1 MKKKVLV
8 MLLCLLSQW
17 TFAQKEAPKW
27 VEKSKRAVFSVVT
40 YDSNDKL
47 LNTGNGFF
55 VSEDGVALS
64 DYSLFKGAA
73 RAVVINY
80 EGKQMPVKTILGA
93 NDMYDVVK
101 FSVELNKKS
110 VPALTLAAVAP
121 VKDAPIVLLPYSTK
135 KDRSCTLG
143 KVEEISNLSG
153 VHKYYKLAISIK
165 DKMVSCPVMNDNG
178 EVFGLVQKAASAD
191 STHCFAIS
199 APFANELSVKAFDF
213 NSAMLKSI
221 GIKKALPSTED
232 QALLALYLA
241 SSTMDVMHY
250 ASLLND
256 FLEQYPNSVDG
267 YLRRANF
274 FVTNFTDDEH
284 YKQADADLTK
294 ALKISEKKEDA
305 YYNISRLM
313 YVNAL
318 RDKSV
323 AYKNWTLETSLE
335 NNLKAQAINPLPLY
349 VQQEG
354 DIRFSMKDYAKAF
367 ECFDKVNHT
376 NMATAATF
384 YAAAKSK
391 EAMNGDLLQVIAL
404 LDSAVAKYTPPYPKE
419 AASYISE
426 RAMIKA
432 QKEMHKEA
440 VIDYDTYYQTMDG
453 NVNAMFYYL
462 REQSNYKTK
471 NFKRAL
477 EDIDAAVKLEPT
489 NTEYLAEQGAVNLRI
504 ARYDEAIKSLKA
516 ALAVDPKFGAC
527 YRLIGFCQAQ
537 QGKKAEACENYSKAK
552 ELGDEAVLP
561 LIEKNCK

>member
-80 EGKQMPVKTILGA
+80 EGKQMPVKAILGA

-101 FSVELNKKS
+101 FSVELSKKS
-110 VPALTLAAVAP
+110 VPALTLAVIAP
-121 VKDAPIVLLPYSTK
+121 VKDSPIVLLPYSTK

-143 KVEEISNLSG
+143 KVDEVSNLSG

-165 DKMVSCPVMNDNG
+165 DKMVSCPVMNDDG

-199 APFANELSVKAFDF
+199 AAFVNELSVKAFDF
-213 NSAMLKSI
+213 SSAILKSI
-221 GIKKALPSTED
+221 GIKKALPNTED

-241 SSTMDVMHY
+241 LSSMDVTHY

-274 FVTNFTDDEH
+274 FVSNFTDEEH

-294 ALKISEKKEDA
+294 ALKISEKKDDA

-335 NNLKAQAINPLPLY
+335 SNLKAQAINPLPLY

-354 DIRFSMKDYAKAF
+354 DVRFAMKDYAKAF
-367 ECFDKVNHT
+367 ECFDKVNRT
-376 NMATAATF
+376 NMASAATF

-404 LDSAVAKYTPPYPKE
+404 LDSAVAKFTPPYPKE

-462 REQSNYKTK
+462 REQSNYKAK

-477 EDIDAAVKLEPT
+477 EDIEAAVKLEPT

-504 ARYDEAIKSLKA
+504 ARYDEAIKNLKA
-516 ALAVDPKFGAC
+516 ALAVDPKFAAC
-527 YRLIGFCQAQ
+527 YRLIGFCQIQ
-537 QGKKAEACENYSKAK
+537 QGKKAEACENYAKAK

>member
-1 MKKKVLV
+1 M
-8 MLLCLLSQW
+8 
-17 TFAQKEAPKW
+17 

-80 EGKQMPVKTILGA
+80 EGKQMPVKAILGA

-101 FSVELNKKS
+101 FSVELSKKS
-110 VPALTLAAVAP
+110 VPALTLAVIAP
-121 VKDAPIVLLPYSTK
+121 VKDSPIVLLPYSTK

-143 KVEEISNLSG
+143 KVDEVSNLSG

-165 DKMVSCPVMNDNG
+165 DKMVSCPVMNDDG

-199 APFANELSVKAFDF
+199 AAFVNELSVKAFDF
-213 NSAMLKSI
+213 SSAILKSI
-221 GIKKALPSTED
+221 GIKKALPNTED

-241 SSTMDVMHY
+241 LSSMDVTHY

-274 FVTNFTDDEH
+274 FVSNFTDEEH

-294 ALKISEKKEDA
+294 ALKISEKKDDA

-335 NNLKAQAINPLPLY
+335 SNLKAQAINPLPLY

-354 DIRFSMKDYAKAF
+354 DVRFAMKDYAKAF
-367 ECFDKVNHT
+367 ECFDKVNRT
-376 NMATAATF
+376 NMASAATF

-404 LDSAVAKYTPPYPKE
+404 LDSAVAKFTPPYPKE

-462 REQSNYKTK
+462 REQSNYKAK

-477 EDIDAAVKLEPT
+477 EDIEAAVKLEPT

-504 ARYDEAIKSLKA
+504 ARYDEAIKNLKA
-516 ALAVDPKFGAC
+516 ALAVDPKFAAC
-527 YRLIGFCQAQ
+527 YRLIGFCQIQ
-537 QGKKAEACENYSKAK
+537 QGKKAEACENYAKAK

>member
-55 VSEDGVALS
+55 ITEDGVALS

-80 EGKQMPVKTILGA
+80 EGKQMPVKAILGA

-101 FSVELNKKS
+101 FSVELSKKS
-110 VPALTLAAVAP
+110 VPALTLAVIAP
-121 VKDAPIVLLPYSTK
+121 AKDAEAVLLPYSTK

-143 KVEEISNLSG
+143 KVEEVSNLSG
-153 VHKYYKLAISIK
+153 VHKYYKLAIAIK
-165 DKMVSCPVMNDNG
+165 DKMVSCPVMNDDG

-199 APFANELSVKAFDF
+199 APFVSELSVKAFDF
-213 NSAMLKSI
+213 SSAILKTI
-221 GIKKALPSTED
+221 GIKKALPNTEE

-241 SSTMDVMHY
+241 SSSMDVEHY
-250 ASLLND
+250 TSLLND

-274 FVTNFTDDEH
+274 FVTNYTDETH
-284 YKQADADLTK
+284 YKQADADLNK
-294 ALKISEKKEDA
+294 ALKLSEKKDDV
-305 YYNISRLM
+305 YFNVSRLM

-318 RDKSV
+318 RDKTI
-323 AYKNWTLETSLE
+323 AYKSWTFDTSLE
-335 NNLKAQAINPLPLY
+335 TILKAQAVNPLPLY
-349 VQQEG
+349 LQHEG
-354 DIRFSMKDYAKAF
+354 ELHFAMKNYAKAL
-367 ECFDKVNHT
+367 ECFEKVNRT
-376 NMATAATF
+376 NMASASTF

-391 EAMNGDLLQVIAL
+391 EAMNGDLGEIIAL
-404 LDSAVAKYTPPYPKE
+404 LDSSVAKFTAPYPKD
-419 AASYISE
+419 AAPFILE
-426 RAMIKA
+426 RALVKA
-432 QKEMHKEA
+432 QKEMHREA
-440 VIDYDTYYQTMDG
+440 VIDFDTYYQTMDG
-453 NVNAMFYYL
+453 NVTAMFYFL
-462 REQSNYKTK
+462 REQSNYKSK

-477 EDIDAAVKLEPT
+477 EDIESALKLEPT
-489 NTEYLAEQGAVNLRI
+489 NKEYLAEAGAVNLRV
-504 ARYDEAIKSLKA
+504 ARYDEAIKNLKD
-516 ALAVDPKFGAC
+516 ALAVDSKFAAC
-527 YRLIGFCQAQ
+527 YRLMGFCQMQ
-537 QGKKAEACENYSKAK
+537 QGKKSEACDNYSKAK

>member
-55 VSEDGVALS
+55 VTEDGVALS

-73 RAVVINY
+73 RAIVINY

-93 NDMYDVVK
+93 NEMYDVVK

-110 VPALTLAAVAP
+110 VPALTLAVIAP
-121 VKDAPIVLLPYSTK
+121 VKDAEAILLPYSTK

-143 KVEEISNLSG
+143 KVEEVSNLSG

-165 DKMVSCPVMNDNG
+165 DKMVSCPVMNSEG
-178 EVFGLVQKAASAD
+178 EAFGLIQKSATAD

-199 APFANELSVKAFDF
+199 APFANELSVTAFEF
-213 NSAMLKSI
+213 NSAMMKNI
-221 GIKKALPSTED
+221 GIKKALPNTED

-241 SSTMDVMHY
+241 SSTMDLEHY
-250 ASLLND
+250 VFLLND

-267 YLRRANF
+267 YVRRANY
-274 FVTNFTDDEH
+274 FVTNFTDESH
-284 YKQADADLTK
+284 YKQADADLSK
-294 ALKISEKKEDA
+294 ALKISDKKDDV
-305 YYNISRLM
+305 YFNISRLM
-313 YVNAL
+313 YVNSL
-318 RDKSV
+318 RDKST
-323 AYKNWTLETSLE
+323 AYKEWSFEKSLE
-335 NNLKAQAINPLPLY
+335 AILKAQEINPLSLY
-349 VQQEG
+349 VQHEG
-354 DIRFSMKDYAKAF
+354 DVRFAMKDYAKAF
-367 ECFDKVNHT
+367 DCFDKVNKS
-376 NMATAATF
+376 NMASAGTF

-391 EAMNGDLLQVIAL
+391 EAMNGDLLEVIAL
-404 LDSAVAKYTPPYPKE
+404 LDSAIAKFTPPYPKE

-440 VIDYDTYYQTMDG
+440 VLDYDTYYQTMDG

-462 REQSNYKTK
+462 REQSNYKAK

-477 EDIDAAVKLEPT
+477 EDIEAAVKLEPT
-489 NTEYLAEQGAVNLRI
+489 NTEYLAEQGAVNLRVS
-504 ARYDEAIKSLKA
+504 RFDEAIKNLKA
-516 ALAVDPKFGAC
+516 ALAIDPKFAAC
-527 YRLIGFCQAQ
+527 YRLIGFCQMQ
-537 QGKKAEACENYSKAK
+537 QGKKAEACESYAKAK